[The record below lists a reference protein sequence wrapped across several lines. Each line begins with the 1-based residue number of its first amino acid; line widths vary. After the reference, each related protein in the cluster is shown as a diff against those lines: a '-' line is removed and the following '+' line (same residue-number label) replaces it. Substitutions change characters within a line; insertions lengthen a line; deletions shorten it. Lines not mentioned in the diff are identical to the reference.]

1 MSDVIRNLWPALKR
15 SDGLSDPNGDTV
27 ELPRIATRP
36 PPTGDTSANSSC
48 DRFVL
53 KEPPPPP
60 LGLARILTQA
70 CHDLY
75 GTKDVQNV
83 ITASYVWMADQIG
96 HVTLGLAPT
105 LLLCWI
111 IDGWITAW
119 FGLSRWARCAGF
131 VIVAVLIFAYW
142 IKKEVQDF
150 QETRQRAGDH
160 FKFNS
165 GDIWWNVKTALL
177 YFGIGGL
184 IGLAAF
190 LDWKL
195 LLPVLALVLWPAL
208 RVAYWWLRRKLAFQQ
223 AGLPYLYRL
232 SNFAGGIKPEATG
245 IVTGV
250 ANFENRTVLLRNV
263 CFGADPIRRN
273 KPEIRH
279 LMITGPLGAGKT
291 SLAVG
296 IGTEFAFALGMGRY
310 LSLAKLVQLVA
321 QRHQNPK
328 VMDYDDGRVLWP
340 WAGCEL
346 LVVDDVDVG
355 VKLGDAP
362 AITLVRPENLVAA
375 LTLPGVPKPL
385 AWLAEQR
392 SVWVLDA
399 ALDAPAWRSAI
410 AGLIGIE
417 ESEISI
423 VELERP

>member
-1 MSDVIRNLWPALKR
+1 M
-15 SDGLSDPNGDTV
+15 
-27 ELPRIATRP
+27 
-36 PPTGDTSANSSC
+36 
-48 DRFVL
+48 
-53 KEPPPPP
+53 
-60 LGLARILTQA
+60 TQV

-111 IDGWITAW
+111 IDGWITSW
-119 FGLSRWARCAGF
+119 FDLSDRTRWAGF
-131 VIVAVLIFAYW
+131 VIVTVLVFAYW
-142 IKKEVQDF
+142 VKKEVQDF
-150 QETRQRAGDH
+150 RETRQRAGKN

-184 IGLAAF
+184 IALAAF
-190 LDWKL
+190 LDWRL
-195 LLPVLALVLWPAL
+195 LVPVIALALWPAL

-232 SNFAGGIKPEATG
+232 SNFTGGIKAETAD

-250 ANFENRTVLLRNV
+250 ANFKNRRVLLRNV
-263 CFGADPIRRN
+263 CFGPDPIRRN
-273 KPEIRH
+273 KTKIRH
-279 LMITGPLGAGKT
+279 LVITGPLGAGKT

-310 LSLAKLVQLVA
+310 LSLAKLVQLAV
-321 QRHQNPK
+321 QRDEDPK

-346 LVVDDVDVG
+346 LIVDDVDVG
-355 VKLGDAP
+355 VKLADRP
-362 AITLVRPENLVAA
+362 PITLVRPADLVTA
-375 LTLPGVPKPL
+375 LTASGEQKPL
-385 AWLAEQR
+385 SWLADQR

-399 ALDAPAWRSAI
+399 ALDAQAWRSAI

-417 ESEISI
+417 DGEISV
-423 VELERP
+423 VELQRQ